1 MIAPNIHQ
9 RIAAVMK
16 DLRGVEK
23 TGRHQQGYAYAGHE
37 AVATAIRPL
46 FVEHGIVQS
55 IHASPVRLLDGG
67 HVALEVTVRWT
78 STASDNATDYVEG
91 TVPAL
96 QQCQSKAGNPTAQQ
110 VGQAI
115 SYAVKNF
122 QLKTLMLLDSNE
134 VEGESMPHESPRVVN
149 QHADDWVKTLETVS
163 ALDEVK
169 QLVERAKKDWALVRE
184 VPGYSD
190 TFAKARAAAIT
201 RIRGAAQ

>member
-1 MIAPNIHQ
+1 MTTIHQ
-9 RIAAVMK
+9 RIALVMR

-55 IHASPVRLLDGG
+55 IHATPARLLDGG
-67 HVALEVTVRWT
+67 HIALEVTVRWT
-78 STASDNATDYVEG
+78 SIESATDYVEG

-134 VEGESMPHESPRVVN
+134 EEGESLPHESPHVVN
-149 QHADDWVKTLETVS
+149 RTAEDMLARFAFLSSEAELKAH
-163 ALDEVK
+163 LDACRARWAEVK
-169 QLVERAKKDWALVRE
+169 D
-184 VPGYSD
+184 VPGLGSK
-190 TFAKARAAAIT
+190 FAALRDETLK
-201 RIRGAAQ
+201 RIKGTAT